1 MSDWML
7 RMMEKLGFTE
17 GTSLEDKRLNKG
29 IERAQRKVEERNFSI
44 RKHLLEWDEPMDFQ
58 RKEFYTARQ
67 RILEERDL
75 PELILA
81 TIDNSIATTLKQYL
95 SGRYNRTSIVEW
107 CRTHLD
113 LTIDEDGLDM
123 IDAESA
129 QASIRKKAKDEAYDM
144 IRTSLGEYID
154 PEEPPSEWDVG
165 GLLLWARRVFKLST
179 LTQNQLRKMEPREI
193 EDALCEAADALYDS
207 VDLTGIA
214 MYLDPQYPYRALA
227 DWARTKFNI
236 EAELEELIERPRE
249 EITELFDRRVREAY
263 RRREI
268 VYPVEWCLE
277 RALAGGSADNAAAA
291 AAIAAWTNG
300 KFNVGWKLED
310 VQGRSSAELHDT
322 LVKLNEEFFGVRLD
336 REIEQGI
343 AGKDRDAA
351 IEWAKNRFGRAWNQ
365 QHFDRFNGDLKAA
378 LLAQGREMLR
388 WELTRL
394 EQFVLLRIYDQAWK
408 DHLLEM
414 DHLKTAIMQRPLG
427 GDQTHPQSQYAIEGR
442 DLFTQMWGRI
452 SGRVTDIV
460 FKIRAAGGTDADGD
474 GQADAQRGPRAL
486 AFRHAD
492 ATGAGFASADQ
503 QAAMRAQGTEGKV
516 ETIRR

>member
-1 MSDWML
+1 
-7 RMMEKLGFTE
+7 
-17 GTSLEDKRLNKG
+17 
-29 IERAQRKVEERNFSI
+29 
-44 RKHLLEWDEPMDFQ
+44 
-58 RKEFYTARQ
+58 
-67 RILEERDL
+67 
-75 PELILA
+75 
-81 TIDNSIATTLKQYL
+81 KQYL
-95 SGRYNRTSIVEW
+95 SGRYNRSSIVEW

-113 LTIDEDGLDM
+113 LTIEEDALDM

-129 QASIRKKAKDEAYDM
+129 QASIRKKAKDEAYDT

-179 LTQNQLRKMEPREI
+179 LTQNQLRKMEPRAI

-236 EAELEELIERPRE
+236 EADLEELIERPRE

-310 VQGRSSAELHDT
+310 VQGRSPAELHDT

-351 IEWAKNRFGRAWNQ
+351 IEWAKNRMVPPDDYLG
-365 QHFDRFNGDLKAA
+365 
-378 LLAQGREMLR
+378 
-388 WELTRL
+388 ELTRSAHEPPIPAEL
-394 EQFVLLRIYDQAWK
+394 MLRVYEGYERRKGAT
-408 DHLLEM
+408 ERM
-414 DHLKTAIMQRPLG
+414 DFEDMLGLAVRMLDTYPEAAAAVRARFHAFTVDEFQDVNPL
-427 GDQTHPQSQYAIEGR
+427 Q
-442 DLFTQMWGRI
+442 
-452 SGRVTDIV
+452 
-460 FKIRAAGGTDADGD
+460 
-474 GQADAQRGPRAL
+474 
-486 AFRHAD
+486 
-492 ATGAGFASADQ
+492 
-503 QAAMRAQGTEGKV
+503 
-516 ETIRR
+516 